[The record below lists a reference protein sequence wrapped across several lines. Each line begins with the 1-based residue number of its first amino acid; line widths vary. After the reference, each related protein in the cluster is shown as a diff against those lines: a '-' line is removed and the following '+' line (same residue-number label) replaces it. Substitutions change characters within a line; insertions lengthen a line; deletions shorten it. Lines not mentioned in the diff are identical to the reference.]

1 MCLNC
6 PAGEE
11 DGLAAL
17 SAVRAPGGVPGYDE
31 DGVALLEDE
40 LLLSG
45 VFEVALP
52 GPPPVRA
59 VVAVGAVTD
68 DVVDGLSLSVFTG
81 VLLLWWCSVVLVA
94 PFMVAVAP
102 LSLDTAA
109 PRRFPRGLADA
120 TAADAALAV
129 SCWW

>member
-1 MCLNC
+1 LNC
-6 PAGEE
+6 PAGED

-17 SAVRAPGGVPGYDE
+17 SEVSAPGGVPGYDE

-52 GPPPVRA
+52 VPPPVTVV
-59 VVAVGAVTD
+59 VVAGAAA
-68 DVVDGLSLSVFTG
+68 DVVVEGLSLSVFTG
-81 VLLLWWCSVVLVA
+81 VLLLLWCSVVLVA

-120 TAADAALAV
+120 TDGDAALAG
-129 SCWW
+129 SCW